1 MYKEISTETAIN
13 LGFALRKLR
22 YSLNLTQE
30 LVGMFTGIHTS
41 EVSRLER
48 GHIRSVRG
56 LLHIEDMLDY
66 YKMLLEA

>member
-1 MYKEISTETAIN
+1 T
-13 LGFALRKLR
+13 
-22 YSLNLTQE
+22 
-30 LVGMFTGIHTS
+30 FTGIHTS

-66 YKMLLEA
+66 YKVLIWEDGQ